1 MKVKPIVIAIF
12 IMIAAIIA
20 GSFLFNKCTNNNTYN
35 TESMADSIMLYKQL
49 DSLQKIKYEKE
60 ISILDSVLSI
70 KKSIVSELSNKNQRL
85 QKKLNVKIIEY
96 KTDTVYRTPIC
107 DTIVATCEEL
117 IESKDVLIS
126 YQDSIIDTTEKK
138 FNIANLQIE
147 KTTELLNRSNESL
160 RVANLAAKRT
170 WFEKNSKWLFL
181 IGGAAGSYFL
191 LK

>member
-1 MKVKPIVIAIF
+1 MKVKPILIAIF
-12 IMIAAIIA
+12 IMIASIIA
-20 GSFLFNKCTNNNTYN
+20 GSFLFNKCTTNNTYN
-35 TESMADSIMLYKQL
+35 TESMADSIRLYKQL

-60 ISILDSVLSI
+60 ISIFDSVLSV
-70 KKSIVSELSNKNQRL
+70 KKSMVSELSNKNQRL
-85 QKKLNVKIIEY
+85 QNKLNIKIIEY

-107 DTIVATCEEL
+107 DTIVSTCEEL

-138 FNIANLQIE
+138 FNLANLQID

>member
-1 MKVKPIVIAIF
+1 MKLKPIVIAIF
-12 IMIAAIIA
+12 IMIASIIA

-35 TESMADSIMLYKQL
+35 TESMADSIRLYKQL

-60 ISILDSVLSI
+60 IRVFDSVLSV
-70 KKSIVSELSNKNQRL
+70 KKSMVSELSNKNQRL
-85 QKKLNVKIIEY
+85 QKKLNIKIIEY

-138 FNIANLQIE
+138 FNIANLQID

>member
-1 MKVKPIVIAIF
+1 MKVKPILIAIF
-12 IMIAAIIA
+12 IMIASIIA
-20 GSFLFNKCTNNNTYN
+20 GSFLFNKCTTNNTYN
-35 TESMADSIMLYKQL
+35 TESMADSIRLYKQL

-60 ISILDSVLSI
+60 ISVLDSVLSV

-85 QKKLNVKIIEY
+85 QNKLNVKITEY

-138 FNIANLQIE
+138 FNIANLQID